1 MEFKDLRIKTISQ
14 KITGFEMKKYKFTI
28 RGNQYDV
35 EIKNIDDNIAEIEVN
50 GSTYEVEVH
59 REVKTTKTPKLIRSA
74 VVPSSE
80 SDKAKTSKPTESKG
94 AGVVKAPLPGTILSI
109 NAKVGD
115 MVKSG
120 DTLLVMEAMK
130 MENNIKASIEGKI
143 NSVKINIGD
152 SVLEG
157 DVLVEIGS

>member
-1 MEFKDLRIKTISQ
+1 
-14 KITGFEMKKYKFTI
+14 MKKYKFTI
-28 RGNQYDV
+28 SGNQYEV
-35 EIKNIDDNIAEIEVN
+35 EIKNFEDNMAEIEVN
-50 GSTYEVEVH
+50 GSTYEVEIH
-59 REVKTTKTPKLIRSA
+59 KEIKTTKTPKLVRSA

-94 AGVVKAPLPGTILSI
+94 AGAVKAPLPGTILSI
-109 NAKVGD
+109 AVREGD

-130 MENNIKASIEGKI
+130 MENNIKSNIEGK
-143 NSVKINIGD
+143 VKSLKVVVGD
-152 SVLEG
+152 AVLEG